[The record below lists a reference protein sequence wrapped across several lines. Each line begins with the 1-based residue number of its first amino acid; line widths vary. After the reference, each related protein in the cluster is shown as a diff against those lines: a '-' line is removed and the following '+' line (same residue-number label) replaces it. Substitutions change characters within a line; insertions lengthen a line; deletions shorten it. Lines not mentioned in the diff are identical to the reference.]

1 MPLSAAV
8 IPHCFRAGFL
18 NVGTVDSLCC
28 RGLFCALIV
37 FVVGGCSVPCRMFN
51 SSPGLC
57 VSDDNGTPPHQWEQ
71 SRMSWDTAKCPLG
84 GEIPLLENHC
94 FRAFRHCSKRKR
106 INRCYIWKG
115 RNKLILICKLY
126 FCPSRLKSKWINR
139 RT

>member
-1 MPLSAAV
+1 MYIKLGTRQGCLFLLPLFHIALE
-8 IPHCFRAGFL
+8 RGFSML
-18 NVGTVDSLCC
+18 
-28 RGLFCALIV
+28 GLLIV